1 MTCRGGDHDI
11 YANDVTGNIYMELGY
26 EAPGEDRVQIFDTEQ
41 GDQTF
46 FTFGGNDNVTVSR
59 VPDNS
64 LLLIDV
70 GNGNNLVKVDGL
82 LAADADITSG
92 TGDDVITLNENTD
105 ASIGQIVPWQNTK
118 AYSINVNTN
127 EGDDEVFIETSPMM
141 CKMSITTGSGA
152 DTIGINGLGY
162 GSEVT
167 VFGGSG
173 NDILQIDGR
182 EDEMLS
188 DLSQA
193 INTMVCEYLLK

>member
-26 EAPGEDRVQIFDTEQ
+26 EASGEDRVQIFETEL

-46 FTFGGNDNVTVSR
+46 FTGGGNDTVIVSR

-64 LLLIDV
+64 MLFIDV
-70 GNGNNLVKVDGL
+70 GNGDNLVKVDGL

-92 TGDDVITLNENTD
+92 AGNDVITLNENTD
-105 ASIGQIVPWQNTK
+105 ASIGQIIVPWQNTK
-118 AYSINVNTN
+118 GYSINVITN

-141 CKMSITTGSGA
+141 CKMNIATGSGA
-152 DTIGINGLGY
+152 DTIDINGLGY
-162 GSEVT
+162 GSNVT
-167 VFGGSG
+167 VLGGSG

-188 DLSQA
+188 DPSQA
-193 INTMVCEYLLK
+193 INTMVCEYL